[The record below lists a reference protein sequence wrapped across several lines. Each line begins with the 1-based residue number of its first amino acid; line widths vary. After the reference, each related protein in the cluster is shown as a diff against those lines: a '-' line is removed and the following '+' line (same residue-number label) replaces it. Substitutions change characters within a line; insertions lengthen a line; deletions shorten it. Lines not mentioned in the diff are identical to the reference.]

1 MSEPY
6 TDKQIAEIESV
17 VLQAIAITYEKRN
30 SEDVVKEVIAALTAR
45 KLRDDC
51 PVIFSYNR
59 TGKPFGICRASGL
72 AEDAMNIRA
81 LIPED
86 TIIQKAKERDE
97 YLKEFGGH
105 RIHSDKTYW
114 TRVIDECKYG
124 TNE

>member
-1 MSEPY
+1 MKTEWNA
-6 TDKQIAEIESV
+6 DEIREGLNLILRDEKNRRV
-17 VLQAIAITYEKRN
+17 VYRGDDTADRLM
-30 SEDVVKEVIAALTAR
+30 AALTAR

-51 PVIFSYNR
+51 PVLYDN
-59 TGKPFGICRASGL
+59 GGCVGYMARARQVRPG
-72 AEDAMNIRA
+72 DTNIRA

-105 RIHSDKTYW
+105 RIHSDETYW